1 MKVSHLLAAVEPRVL
16 LPALVFAGVLLWTAA
31 GIVVYVALPDWPAR
45 GQFGDMFGAINA
57 LFSGLALGGVIY
69 AVLIQHAQLKA
80 QERDLKLNARL
91 NAMAALIAAYTERA
105 RYFDSRASPN
115 TREVNTCEERIREIA
130 DKLEALLKEQRALD
144 A

>member
-1 MKVSHLLAAVEPRVL
+1 MKVSHHLVAAEPRIL
-16 LPALVFAGVLLWTAA
+16 LPSLVVAGALLWAAA
-31 GIVVYVALPDWPAR
+31 GIAIYVTLPDWPAR

-69 AVLIQHAQLKA
+69 AVFIQHAQLKT
-80 QERDLKLNARL
+80 QERDLQLNARL

-115 TREVNTCEERIREIA
+115 TREVIACEERVREIT
-130 DKLEALLKEQRALD
+130 DQLEALLKDQRALD